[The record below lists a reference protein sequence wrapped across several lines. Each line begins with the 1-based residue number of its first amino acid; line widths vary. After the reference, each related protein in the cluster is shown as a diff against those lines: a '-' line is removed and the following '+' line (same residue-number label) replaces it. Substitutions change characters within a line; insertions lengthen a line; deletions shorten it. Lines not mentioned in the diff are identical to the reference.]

1 VAPVLESTATDWTGI
16 QIQQQ
21 LASLLLQIPELVVVV
36 DATLHLRALMILL
49 GLVDQVL

>member
-1 VAPVLESTATDWTGI
+1 VALVLVLKDMDWTGI

-21 LASLLLQIPELVVVV
+21 LPSLLLQIPELVVVV
-36 DATLHLRALMILL
+36 VATLHLRALMILL